1 VWLAVP
7 ASGDAHAAAIRASF
21 SEGHATLMRAPDTLR
36 LAVPVFEP
44 PSAGVAAL
52 NRGVKAQF
60 DPKGILNPGR
70 LSEAY

>member
-1 VWLAVP
+1 
-7 ASGDAHAAAIRASF
+7 
-21 SEGHATLMRAPDTLR
+21 MRAPDALR

-44 PSAGVAAL
+44 PSAAVAAL